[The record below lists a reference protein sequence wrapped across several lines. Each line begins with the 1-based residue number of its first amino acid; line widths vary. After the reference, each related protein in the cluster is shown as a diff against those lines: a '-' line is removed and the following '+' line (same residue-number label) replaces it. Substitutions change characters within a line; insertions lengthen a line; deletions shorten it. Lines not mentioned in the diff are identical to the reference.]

1 MKLEH
6 KIEISTLNFQVG
18 EKGSQIAGRTSRI
31 KILVELED
39 QLNAEF
45 IFKELLKMY

>member
-6 KIEISTLNFQVG
+6 KIEISSWR
-18 EKGSQIAGRTSRI
+18 KRIPIAGRTSRI

>member
-6 KIEISTLNFQVG
+6 KIEISSWR
-18 EKGSQIAGRTSRI
+18 KRIPIAGRI